1 MDDIVGI
8 AAHRPQLHRLSLL
21 SSSTMDDDSLSD
33 THRRSFS
40 GVETLCSDF
49 SESTEYNPASFPPL
63 NKGRLR
69 STESLSSYNVLPK
82 HLQHEQLM
90 DMDMDNS
97 ISHYSDTAACSRPG
111 SLRLEELTP
120 VSPLPDAFAPSS
132 PTDFEHNNNNNNS
145 NNSDSNNTITT
156 TTTDIPTDSNSLQ
169 RTTGRKSILEPGQPT
184 LQDGQFSPTSSTLSL
199 STTPS
204 IFELSRTDLDDPRA
218 IMSRPIPDED
228 KRVKMSML
236 FSRAASNGD
245 LARIV
250 DMLNNFR
257 EWVDLEYHEDDG
269 TTPLIYA
276 ACFGHAAVTFMLL
289 DAGALIDARDRA
301 GWTALVWATNNKHEH
316 MVRLLLEHGASTK
329 ATTTKGR
336 TIADFL
342 RHDPND
348 TTRIAQIFQ
357 EPTVAASTF
366 RNRNSMSTNGSDGS
380 NGGGGERSS
389 HRASGYDLL
398 GIESFEG
405 GMSES
410 EWQYRLKRDTADA
423 EGGVD
428 GTGSS
433 SFLADQNDDEYD
445 SEFDWERCLPDQM
458 FVFSSNDIGHI
469 IDTTITTMDPARS
482 RTREPVPAYVIFLA
496 ARFAHYFSSPEL
508 LDDLLEATL
517 SAIEI
522 VAMGK
527 PDDMALGAYWISNT
541 TALLHFLRKDAG
553 INAALA
559 DYHPRFEALL
569 IDMTQMVILDAE
581 RRIEKVLGP
590 AMLDHD
596 TIIGL
601 DEVKFQSDWALWR
614 GIGIKSSYSNSKRTS
629 APPTTIAGL
638 YPPPCFKRASLQLVR
653 PSSPR
658 QRSISPRT
666 VTTML
671 SSLLYLMQT
680 YDVHTDIVHYIVI
693 QVMYYI
699 ACEVFNWI
707 MNNRTFL
714 TRGKALQTRLNLSI
728 LEDWLRNN
736 QLPSRLAEPLMPLI
750 QLLQLLQ
757 VLSLQGDLTTWIE
770 TRKKLELLNPAQVK
784 HVVSSYRYEV
794 NERRLPAEVTKYV
807 LQVVADTEKVIRK
820 KRSDETLA
828 GSSMTTTSASV
839 SGKSSRRN
847 SSQAGMDAGGSSDS
861 NMDEDGF
868 GDSRSSMY
876 GATRARSRAGNARG
890 RGASGSR
897 TGSMINEAEIEQAWV
912 RRQKPRVKMP
922 VRTEEQRK
930 KGGSSNNNSKE
941 EDEYDTS
948 QPKDSMVWI
957 HFTLPTN
964 LAARE
969 GTVDRVYV
977 PQIPEDM
984 MSLLDSYGY

>member
-1 MDDIVGI
+1 
-8 AAHRPQLHRLSLL
+8 
-21 SSSTMDDDSLSD
+21 MDDDTLSD
-33 THRRSFS
+33 THRRSSS
-40 GVETLCSDF
+40 GVDTLCSDF
-49 SESTEYNPASFPPL
+49 SESTEYEHASSFPP
-63 NKGRLR
+63 NKGRFSR
-69 STESLSSYNVLPK
+69 PHSTESLSQFNDSPK
-82 HLQHEQLM
+82 HLQQEQLM
-90 DMDMDNS
+90 GMDD
-97 ISHYSDTAACSRPG
+97 YPFPCDDTEVCRPG
-111 SLRLEELTP
+111 SLRLEYLTP
-120 VSPLPDAFAPSS
+120 VNSLTDTLTPPSPDDL
-132 PTDFEHNNNNNNS
+132 EHSKNS
-145 NNSDSNNTITT
+145 NTT
-156 TTTDIPTDSNSLQ
+156 TSISTKPKSLQ
-169 RTTGRKSILEPGQPT
+169 MTERESMLEPEQPT
-184 LQDGQFSPTSSTLSL
+184 LQVGQFSPTSSTLSL

-204 IFELSRTDLDDPRA
+204 IFEFSRADLEDPRV

-228 KRVKMSML
+228 KKIKMSML

-245 LARIV
+245 LSSIV
-250 DMLNNFR
+250 DMLDNFR

-269 TTPLIYA
+269 TTPLMYA
-276 ACFGHAAVTFMLL
+276 ACFGHTAVVFMLL
-289 DAGALIDARDRA
+289 DAGALIDARDRS

-357 EPTVAASTF
+357 EPTLTSSTF
-366 RNRNSMSTNGSDGS
+366 RNRNSTSYNGGGS
-380 NGGGGERSS
+380 NGGDGGCGGEGSGR
-389 HRASGYDLL
+389 RASCGYDPL
-398 GIESFEG
+398 GIESFEES
-405 GMSES
+405 MSES
-410 EWQYRLKRDTADA
+410 EWQYRLKRDIADA

-428 GTGSS
+428 ALGSS
-433 SFLADQNDDEYD
+433 SSLADQYDDDDEN
-445 SEFDWERCLPDQM
+445 EFDWERCLPDQM

-469 IDTTITTMDPARS
+469 IDTTITTMDPTRS
-482 RTREPVPAYVIFLA
+482 RTQEPVPAYVIFLA

-508 LDDLLEATL
+508 LGELLEATL
-517 SAIEI
+517 SAIEAI
-522 VAMGK
+522 AMGK

-541 TALLHFLRKDAG
+541 TALLHFLRKDPG
-553 INAALA
+553 INTAST

-601 DEVKFQSDWALWR
+601 DEVKFQSDWAFWR
-614 GIGIKSSYSNSKRTS
+614 GIGIRSSHSNSYSNSKRAS
-629 APPTTIAGL
+629 APPTTLAGL
-638 YPPPCFKRASLQLVR
+638 YPPPCFKRSSLQLDR

-680 YDVHTDIVHYIVI
+680 NDVHTDIVHYIVI

-699 ACEVFNWI
+699 ACEVFNRI
-707 MNNRTFL
+707 MDNRTFL
-714 TRGKALQTRLNLSI
+714 TRSKALQTRLNLSI

-757 VLSLQGDLTTWIE
+757 VLSLQGDLATWIE

-820 KRSDETLA
+820 KQSDEALS
-828 GSSMTTTSASV
+828 GSSITTSPSSV
-839 SGKSSRRN
+839 SGKSTRRN

-868 GDSRSSMY
+868 GDSGSSTS
-876 GATRARSRAGNARG
+876 GTTRARSRAGGVASEG
-890 RGASGSR
+890 GGASGSR
-897 TGSMINEAEIEQAWV
+897 TGSIISEAEIEQAWI
-912 RRQKPRVKMP
+912 RRQKPRVRTP
-922 VRTEEQRK
+922 VQTEEQRK
-930 KGGSSNNNSKE
+930 KGGKG
-941 EDEYDTS
+941 EDEYGTS
-948 QPKDSMVWI
+948 QTKDSMVWI

-964 LAARE
+964 LAARG

>member
-1 MDDIVGI
+1 MVDSADDCVVQ
-8 AAHRPQLHRLSLL
+8 RPSSLHLEDLTPTS
-21 SSSTMDDDSLSD
+21 
-33 THRRSFS
+33 
-40 GVETLCSDF
+40 
-49 SESTEYNPASFPPL
+49 PL
-63 NKGRLR
+63 NN
-69 STESLSSYNVLPK
+69 T
-82 HLQHEQLM
+82 
-90 DMDMDNS
+90 
-97 ISHYSDTAACSRPG
+97 
-111 SLRLEELTP
+111 LTP
-120 VSPLPDAFAPSS
+120 PSPT
-132 PTDFEHNNNNNNS
+132 TDFEHSDNINNNY
-145 NNSDSNNTITT
+145 NTMITS
-156 TTTDIPTDSNSLQ
+156 PTESNSLQ
-169 RTTGRKSILEPGQPT
+169 MTTERESILEPEPT
-184 LQDGQFSPTSSTLSL
+184 EQHQHQYQQDGRFSPTSSTLSL
-199 STTPS
+199 SPTPS
-204 IFELSRTDLDDPRA
+204 IFEFSQADLDDPRA
-218 IMSRPIPDED
+218 IMSRPFTDEG
-228 KRVKMSML
+228 KKVKMSRL

-245 LARIV
+245 LQMIV
-250 DMLNNFR
+250 DLLDNFR
-257 EWVDLEYHEDDG
+257 DWVDLEYHEDDG

-276 ACFGHAAVTFMLL
+276 ACFGHTAVTFMLL
-289 DAGALIDARDRA
+289 DAGALIDARDRS

-348 TTRIAQIFQ
+348 TTKIAQIFQ
-357 EPTVAASTF
+357 EPTISAS
-366 RNRNSMSTNGSDGS
+366 NRNSTTVDRNSGSGDGGRRTS
-380 NGGGGERSS
+380 
-389 HRASGYDLL
+389 SGYDPL
-398 GIESFEG
+398 GIESFEES
-405 GMSES
+405 MSES
-410 EWQYRLKRDTADA
+410 EWQYRQKRDTADA
-423 EGGVD
+423 AGGGDTVE
-428 GTGSS
+428 SICS
-433 SFLADQNDDEYD
+433 LADQYQDED
-445 SEFDWERCLPDQM
+445 GSEFDWERCLPDQM
-458 FVFSSNDIGHI
+458 FVFSSSDIGHI
-469 IDTTITTMDPARS
+469 IDKTITTMDPTRF
-482 RTREPVPAYVIFLA
+482 RTHEPVPAYVIFLA

-508 LDDLLEATL
+508 LGDLLEATL
-517 SAIEI
+517 NAIET

-541 TALLHFLRKDAG
+541 TALLHFLRKDPC
-553 INAALA
+553 INTASV
-559 DYHPRFEALL
+559 DYHPRFETLL

-596 TIIGL
+596 TIVGL
-601 DEVKFQSDWALWR
+601 DEVKFQSDWAFWR
-614 GIGIKSSYSNSKRTS
+614 GIGIRSNNKYSNSKWAS
-629 APPTTIAGL
+629 APPSTLAGL
-638 YPPPCFKRASLQLVR
+638 YPPPCFKRASLQVAR

-680 YDVHTDIVHYIVI
+680 YDVHRDIVHYIVI

-699 ACEVFNWI
+699 ACEVFNRI
-707 MNNRTFL
+707 MDNRSFL
-714 TRGKALQTRLNLSI
+714 TRSKALQTRLNLSI

-757 VLSLQGDLTTWIE
+757 VLSLQGDLTMWIE

-820 KRSDETLA
+820 KRSGETLS
-828 GSSMTTTSASV
+828 GSSITASSASG

-868 GDSRSSMY
+868 GDSTSSIEN
-876 GATRARSRAGNARG
+876 TNVRSRAGVRAG
-890 RGASGSR
+890 EASGSR
-897 TGSMINEAEIEQAWV
+897 TEMVMSEAEIEQAWT
-912 RRQKPRVKMP
+912 RRQKPRRVRTP
-922 VRTEEQRK
+922 VQTEEQRRR
-930 KGGSSNNNSKE
+930 GGSKVVE
-941 EDEYDTS
+941 EDEEYQTS
-948 QPKDSMVWI
+948 QTKDSMVWI
-957 HFTLPTN
+957 HFILPTN

>member
-1 MDDIVGI
+1 MDDIVGV
-8 AAHRPQLHRLSLL
+8 AAHRPQLHRMSLL
-21 SSSTMDDDSLSD
+21 SSSTMDDDILSD

-40 GVETLCSDF
+40 GVETLCSDV
-49 SESTEYNPASFPPL
+49 SESTEYDSASFPPH
-63 NKGRLR
+63 NKGRFSRPL
-69 STESLSSYNVLPK
+69 STESLSSYNVPPK
-82 HLQHEQLM
+82 HLRQEQLI
-90 DMDMDNS
+90 DMDMNDS
-97 ISHYSDTAACSRPG
+97 VFQFVDTSVCSRPS

-120 VSPLPDAFAPSS
+120 VSPLTDAFTPPYPLDLDYS
-132 PTDFEHNNNNNNS
+132 DNIG
-145 NNSDSNNTITT
+145 DSNNTTT
-156 TTTDIPTDSNSLQ
+156 TAAIISADSNSLQ
-169 RTTGRKSILEPGQPT
+169 KATEKESILEQEQLT

-204 IFELSRTDLDDPRA
+204 IFEFSRADLDDPRA
-218 IMSRPIPDED
+218 IMSREIPDED
-228 KRVKMSML
+228 KKIKISML

-250 DMLNNFR
+250 DILDNFR
-257 EWVDLEYHEDDG
+257 DWVDLEYHEDDG

-276 ACFGHAAVTFMLL
+276 ACFGHTAVTFMLL
-289 DAGALIDARDRA
+289 DAGALIDARDRS

-357 EPTVAASTF
+357 EPPAVTSTF
-366 RNRNSMSTNGSDGS
+366 RNRNSTSSNGGDGGGGS
-380 NGGGGERSS
+380 NGGGGEGTSR
-389 HRASGYDLL
+389 RASGYDPL
-398 GIESFEG
+398 GIESFEES
-405 GMSES
+405 MSES

-423 EGGVD
+423 EGVD
-428 GTGSS
+428 AMGSCS
-433 SFLADQNDDEYD
+433 SLADQFGNEDDN
-445 SEFDWERCLPDQM
+445 EFDWERCLPDQM

-469 IDTTITTMDPARS
+469 IDTAITTMDPARS
-482 RTREPVPAYVIFLA
+482 RTHEPVPAYVIFLA

-517 SAIEI
+517 SAIEA

-553 INAALA
+553 INAASA
-559 DYHPRFEALL
+559 GYHPRFEALL

-601 DEVKFQSDWALWR
+601 DEVKFQSDWAFWR
-614 GIGIKSSYSNSKRTS
+614 GIGIKSSYSNNYNSKRTS

-638 YPPPCFKRASLQLVR
+638 YPPPCFKRASLQLAR

-699 ACEVFNWI
+699 ACEVFNRI
-707 MNNRTFL
+707 MDNRTFL
-714 TRGKALQTRLNLSI
+714 TRSKALQTRLNLSI

-820 KRSDETLA
+820 KRSDETLS
-828 GSSMTTTSASV
+828 GSSMTASPAYV

-868 GDSRSSMY
+868 RDSSSS
-876 GATRARSRAGNARG
+876 TWARSRAGNTDG
-890 RGASGSR
+890 GGASGSR
-897 TGSMINEAEIEQAWV
+897 TGSIISEAEIEQAWT
-912 RRQKPRVKMP
+912 RRQKPRVRTP
-922 VRTEEQRK
+922 VQTEEQRR
-930 KGGSSNNNSKE
+930 KGNSDSNNSKDD
-941 EDEYDTS
+941 DEYDTS
-948 QPKDSMVWI
+948 QTKDSMVWI

-964 LAARE
+964 LVARE

>member
-1 MDDIVGI
+1 
-8 AAHRPQLHRLSLL
+8 
-21 SSSTMDDDSLSD
+21 MDDDTHSD
-33 THRRSFS
+33 MHRRSYS
-40 GVETLCSDF
+40 EVETLCSEH
-49 SESTEYNPASFPPL
+49 SESTEYEPVPL
-63 NKGRLR
+63 RGRFSR
-69 STESLSSYNVLPK
+69 PQSTESLSQFNSSLKQQQP
-82 HLQHEQLM
+82 EQQEQQYK
-90 DMDMDNS
+90 DMVDSAD
-97 ISHYSDTAACSRPG
+97 DCVAQGPG
-111 SLRLEELTP
+111 FSRLEDLTP
-120 VSPLPDAFAPSS
+120 TSPLNNTITPSPS
-132 PTDFEHNNNNNNS
+132 TTDFEH
-145 NNSDSNNTITT
+145 SDNTNKTMTT
-156 TTTDIPTDSNSLQ
+156 TTTESNSLQ
-169 RTTGRKSILEPGQPT
+169 MTTESGSILEPEPT
-184 LQDGQFSPTSSTLSL
+184 EQYQHQQDGRFSPTSFTLSQ

-204 IFELSRTDLDDPRA
+204 IFEFSQADLDDPRA
-218 IMSRPIPDED
+218 IMCRPFTDED
-228 KRVKMSML
+228 KKIKMSRL

-245 LARIV
+245 LQRIV
-250 DMLNNFR
+250 DLLDNFR
-257 EWVDLEYHEDDG
+257 DWVDLEYHEDDG

-276 ACFGHAAVTFMLL
+276 ACFGHTAVTFMLL
-289 DAGALIDARDRA
+289 DAGALIDACDRS

-348 TTRIAQIFQ
+348 TAKIAQIFQ
-357 EPTVAASTF
+357 EPTVTGS
-366 RNRNSMSTNGSDGS
+366 NRNSTTVDRNS
-380 NGGGGERSS
+380 GGGDGGR
-389 HRASGYDLL
+389 RTGGGYDPL
-398 GIESFEG
+398 GIESFEEN
-405 GMSES
+405 MSES

-423 EGGVD
+423 EGGGDTMGSNCSLPDQYQDDD
-428 GTGSS
+428 G
-433 SFLADQNDDEYD
+433 
-445 SEFDWERCLPDQM
+445 SEFDWERCLADQM
-458 FVFSSNDIGHI
+458 FVFSSSDIGHI
-469 IDTTITTMDPARS
+469 IETTITTMDPTRS
-482 RTREPVPAYVIFLA
+482 RTHEPVPAYVIFLA

-517 SAIEI
+517 HAIET

-541 TALLHFLRKDAG
+541 TALLHFLRKDTG
-553 INAALA
+553 IDAASV

-596 TIIGL
+596 TIVGL
-601 DEVKFQSDWALWR
+601 DEVKFQSDWAFWR
-614 GIGIKSSYSNSKRTS
+614 GIGIRSTNNNYSNSKRVS
-629 APPTTIAGL
+629 APPSTLAGL
-638 YPPPCFKRASLQLVR
+638 YPPPCFKRASLQLTR

-699 ACEVFNWI
+699 ACEVFNRI
-707 MNNRTFL
+707 MDNRTFL
-714 TRGKALQTRLNLSI
+714 TRSKALQTRLNLSI

-736 QLPSRLAEPLMPLI
+736 RLPSRLAEPLMPLI

-757 VLSLQGDLTTWIE
+757 VLSLQSDLTMWIE

-784 HVVSSYRYEV
+784 HVVSTYRYEV
-794 NERRLPAEVTKYV
+794 NECRLPTEVTKYV

-820 KRSDETLA
+820 KRSDETLS
-828 GSSMTTTSASV
+828 GSSIMASSASG

-847 SSQAGMDAGGSSDS
+847 SSQAGMDAGASSDS

-868 GDSRSSMY
+868 GDSTSST
-876 GATRARSRAGNARG
+876 GTTKVQSQAGTRAGE
-890 RGASGSR
+890 ASGSR
-897 TGSMINEAEIEQAWV
+897 TGSVMNETEIEQVWTQ
-912 RRQKPRVKMP
+912 RQKPCRVRTP
-922 VRTEEQRK
+922 VQTEEQRR
-930 KGGSSNNNSKE
+930 KGCSKVVE
-941 EDEYDTS
+941 EDEEYQTS
-948 QPKDSMVWI
+948 QTKDSMVWI

-977 PQIPEDM
+977 PQIPDDM
-984 MSLLDSYGY
+984 MSLLDSYGH